1 MDSSYYRQV
10 SRYYDQDAGDFDS
23 RYWSN
28 SVLQR
33 TRQSFREIVKSHSF
47 YSILEIGSG
56 TGIDICHFARIY
68 PEKRIYGI
76 DISPEM
82 CRIADKKISAL
93 KIKNAM
99 VKTGSPEELDSLFPG
114 IKFDMIYVFFGALN
128 TTEDLMSISVHLYNK
143 LNTDGKMILTFV
155 NKWYLMEM
163 LINLIKLRFSK
174 AMRRNK
180 SIWGG
185 YSPKKFLPSKCLSP
199 SEIRRAFAGHF
210 RVTKQ
215 RGYSILFPA
224 WYRNHW
230 IKRFGH
236 RISHGLWEADKMLNK
251 TFLRDYG
258 EYALYEFR
266 RRE

>member
-10 SRYYDQDAGDFDS
+10 SRYYDQDAGDFDL

-47 YSILEIGSG
+47 DNMLEIGCG

-68 PEKRIYGI
+68 PGKKIYGI

-82 CRIADKKISAL
+82 CRIAENKVSAL
-93 KIKNAM
+93 KLKNAV
-99 VKTGSPEELDSLFPG
+99 VKTGSPEDLNALFPG

-128 TTEDLMSISVHLYNK
+128 TTENLRSISVHLHNK
-143 LNTDGKMILTFV
+143 LNEDGKMILTFV
-155 NKWYLMEM
+155 NKWYLVEI
-163 LINLIKLRFSK
+163 LINLFKLRFSK
-174 AMRRNK
+174 ALRRNK

-185 YSPKKFLPSKCLSP
+185 YSPKKFLPSRCLSP
-199 SEIRRAFAGHF
+199 ADIRKAFTGQF
-210 RVTKQ
+210 RITKQ

-230 IKRFGH
+230 IKRFGR
-236 RISHGLWEADKMLNK
+236 RISHGMWELDKMLNK
-251 TFLRDYG
+251 TFLRGFG
-258 EYALYEFR
+258 EYALYEFTR
-266 RRE
+266 RV